1 MEISLNPNEFGGF
14 NFGNLVIALESVSA
28 KVGV

>member
-14 NFGNLVIALESVSA
+14 SFGNLVIPLESVSVKA
-28 KVGV
+28 GI